1 MKPSQVQAE
10 DLHPRHRSE
19 TSELSG
25 EHTQALKSLP
35 FRKGAQQGTICLKS
49 GFVRKINCE
58 CLLTLFKIAINITEA
73 RQLVGENI
81 DPSVVIEIGDE
92 KKQTSVKEG
101 TNAPFYNEVNC
112 GNSQSILVH
121 SIALHPPLLLFCA
134 RQYFV
139 FDFFAHKEIFFDK
152 IIKLTVSRIFF
163 KRCQILTCA
172 VLKSDQCPGTLLS
185 DILSH
190 AYISFIRSCTLKCYA
205 VSVWGHLSW
214 TCGQS
219 TKSQVRQPCGCMNR
233 LPWSGLL

>member
-1 MKPSQVQAE
+1 MKRSQVQAE
-10 DLHPRHRSE
+10 DLHPRHRSQ

-25 EHTQALKSLP
+25 EHTQALKSAP
-35 FRKGAQQGTICLKS
+35 FRKGAQQGTKCLKS
-49 GFVRKINCE
+49 GFIRKFNCE

-112 GNSQSILVH
+112 GNSQFILVH
-121 SIALHPPLLLFCA
+121 SIALHLPLLLFCV

-152 IIKLTVSRIFF
+152 IIKLTVSR
-163 KRCQILTCA
+163 CQILTCA
-172 VLKSDQCPGTLLS
+172 VLKSDHCPGALLS
-185 DILSH
+185 D
-190 AYISFIRSCTLKCYA
+190 
-205 VSVWGHLSW
+205 V
-214 TCGQS
+214 
-219 TKSQVRQPCGCMNR
+219 
-233 LPWSGLL
+233 